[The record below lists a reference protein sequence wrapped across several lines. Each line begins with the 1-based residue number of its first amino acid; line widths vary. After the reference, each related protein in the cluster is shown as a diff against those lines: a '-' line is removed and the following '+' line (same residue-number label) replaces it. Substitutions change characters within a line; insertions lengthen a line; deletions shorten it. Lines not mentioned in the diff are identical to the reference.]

1 MTAVAAVGRVNIR
14 SWPMFKSS
22 ASAKP
27 RRAIALCAAFAV
39 LLVALGAY
47 AQSDDERAGAR
58 AAAQEGASAFRE
70 KRWSDAIDLFTRAE
84 SLVHSPMHVIFMAR
98 AHANLNKLVK
108 ARELYNKVIRE
119 PLPTNAPKAFQNA
132 QDEAQKEL
140 NELEPR
146 LPYVTVQV
154 EGAGAQTVSVT
165 QNGVAI
171 PPALIGVPR
180 PVDPGEHEF
189 QALTESLASRPQ
201 KVTVAEKSRQNVA
214 LKLEPR
220 TAVSAPPVTPPPTGA
235 TPETPGAGTS
245 AQPGT
250 PGAVADVPPA
260 SDSGSSKQGLRI
272 GSYVAFGVGVAG
284 LAVGTVFLLKAG
296 SKADEADDLCASKP
310 APGGKCDISLQSG
323 VKALEDEEKSARTL
337 STVGF
342 IAGGVGVAAGVTLFI
357 LSSGGSEQASRTR
370 RPRVE
375 PLIGLGSVGLRG
387 TF

>member
-1 MTAVAAVGRVNIR
+1 MLKLPV
-14 SWPMFKSS
+14 
-22 ASAKP
+22 SAKHP
-27 RRAIALCAAFAV
+27 RAIALCVAFAV
-39 LLVALGAY
+39 LLATLGAH
-47 AQSDDERAGAR
+47 AQSDEERSGAR

-108 ARELYNKVIRE
+108 ARELYLKVIRE
-119 PLPTNAPKAFQNA
+119 PLGQNAPKAFQNA
-132 QDEAQKEL
+132 QDDAQKEL
-140 NELEPR
+140 NELEPK

-154 EGAGAQTVSVT
+154 EGAGAETVSVT
-165 QNGVAI
+165 QDGIAI

-180 PVDPGEHEF
+180 PVDPGDHEF
-189 QALTESLASRPQ
+189 QALTQSLASRSQ
-201 KVTVAEKSRQNVA
+201 KVTVAEKTRQTVA

-220 TAVSAPPVTPPPTGA
+220 SAVAAPPVTAPPPAGTG
-235 TPETPGAGTS
+235 ETPAAGTPP
-245 AQPGT
+245 PGT
-250 PGAVADVPPA
+250 PATPATPGTPAADTGGG
-260 SDSGSSKQGLRI
+260 GSSGLRI
-272 GSYVAFGVGVAG
+272 GSYAAFGVGVVG

-296 SKADEADDLCASKP
+296 SKEDEADELCEKNKDAQGRCLVRVRPQVDDLDDQAS
-310 APGGKCDISLQSG
+310 
-323 VKALEDEEKSARTL
+323 SARTL

-357 LSSGGSEQASRTR
+357 LSSGGSSEKTAS

-375 PLIGLGSVGLRG
+375 PWIGIGSAGVRG